1 MRIAMTLQHAWKIDS
16 RVIREAEALVR
27 AGNQVLVVCRGLAEQ
42 PLTETQNGVMYQS
55 LPRSPAVTPR
65 QLVALFLVHLRIY
78 SLWLVDRFKIGW
90 RCGLRESWRSVKP
103 LVILL
108 PIVGLALLAKLLQML
123 FVVPIRY
130 MLRTLISPIRYMLR
144 TVFRVAF
151 RLARPIFRMALPQR
165 GRAIIWN
172 VYQSWRR
179 LGAGIQTRFR
189 VWASSLTSR
198 FRVWVSPL
206 TSRIREAARIYVEPL
221 VHLNDYAA
229 SCAGSIVEWRPDVV
243 HIHDMVCMSG
253 GYVAARRLGVPF
265 VYDAHELETHTNYHL
280 GRLTWLFIDRY
291 QNALIRR
298 AAGVITVCES
308 IADWLS
314 RKYGIDRPTVILN
327 TPAFDM
333 SESSGTYSET
343 LRTHLGLTDNEKLAV
358 YVGAVTIDRG
368 LENCVEALQYAPGIH
383 LALVGS
389 RYSVTEELLVRL
401 ANQFGVS
408 ERLHLV
414 DPVPGNLVVPFV
426 RSATLSLIPIQN
438 VCLSYFYCM
447 PNKLLESVVGGLP
460 IAIARLKELKSFLE
474 KFPVGIEMDESSPK
488 SIALAMQK
496 LSEET
501 DKYRPTD
508 DQISTI
514 IRHYGWESQSAKL
527 VRLYDCLESSG
538 LSERAQ
544 DA

>member
-1 MRIAMTLQHAWKIDS
+1 MRIAMTLQHEWKIDS

-27 AGNQVLVVCRGLAEQ
+27 AGNQVLVVCRGQAAQ
-42 PLTETQNGVMYQS
+42 QLTETLNGVLYQS
-55 LPRSPAVTPR
+55 LPRSTAVTFR
-65 QLVALFLVHLRIY
+65 QLVALFLVHLRIH

-103 LVILL
+103 LVIFL
-108 PIVGLALLAKLLQML
+108 PIAGLAILARLLQML
-123 FVVPIRY
+123 FVAPIRY
-130 MLRTLISPIRYMLR
+130 ILRVM
-144 TVFRVAF
+144 FRVAF
-151 RLARPIFRMALPQR
+151 RLARPIFRMALTPR
-165 GRAIIWN
+165 GRSIIWN
-172 VYQSWRR
+172 VYQSLRR
-179 LGAGIQTRFR
+179 LGGGIQ
-189 VWASSLTSR
+189 SR
-198 FRVWVSPL
+198 FRIWASLL
-206 TSRIREAARIYVEPL
+206 TSRIREIARIYVEPL
-221 VHLNDYAA
+221 VHLNDYAV
-229 SCAGSIVEWRPDVV
+229 SCAGSIIEWRPDVV

-253 GYVAARRLGVPF
+253 GYVVARRLGVPF

-298 AAGVITVCES
+298 AARVITVCES

-333 SESSGTYSET
+333 SESAGTYSET
-343 LRTHLGLTDNEKLAV
+343 LRTHLGLTDSEKLAV

-438 VCLSYFYCM
+438 VCLSYYYCM

-460 IAIARLKELKSFLE
+460 IAIAKLKELKSFLE

-488 SIALAMQK
+488 SIAHAMQK

-508 DQISTI
+508 DQISAI
-514 IRHYGWESQSAKL
+514 IAYYGWESQRAKL
-527 VRLYDCLESSG
+527 VRLYDGLESG
-538 LSERAQ
+538 ALSERAQ